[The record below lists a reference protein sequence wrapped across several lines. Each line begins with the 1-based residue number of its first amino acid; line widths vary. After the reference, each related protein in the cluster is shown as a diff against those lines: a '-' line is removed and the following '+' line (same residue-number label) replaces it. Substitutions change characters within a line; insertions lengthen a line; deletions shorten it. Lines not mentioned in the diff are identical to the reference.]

1 MVLNIGWLT
10 NQAWTAP
17 ATCQAL
23 CARFGV
29 SRASLYRMFEP
40 DGGLL
45 FRCGQLAGEAAANSL
60 TQMTA
65 ICQQGAVMA

>member
-1 MVLNIGWLT
+1 MDRAGDMSSAVREVRRL
-10 NQAWTAP
+10 
-17 ATCQAL
+17 
-23 CARFGV
+23 AREPVPDVRTGR
-29 SRASLYRMFEP
+29 RA
-40 DGGLL
+40 L